1 MHVYDTTHSK
11 KGLRT
16 EKVCVKGAPHL
27 GELENVKPIRLANF
41 GTPSWRSKPSSAQP
55 MITIITKGV
64 DGTYRHDV
72 LGFVFN

>member
-27 GELENVKPIRLANF
+27 GELENVKPIRLVNF
-41 GTPSWRSKPSSAQP
+41 GTPSWRSKPHVCTAYDYDYYKRCRWYLSS
-55 MITIITKGV
+55 
-64 DGTYRHDV
+64 
-72 LGFVFN
+72 